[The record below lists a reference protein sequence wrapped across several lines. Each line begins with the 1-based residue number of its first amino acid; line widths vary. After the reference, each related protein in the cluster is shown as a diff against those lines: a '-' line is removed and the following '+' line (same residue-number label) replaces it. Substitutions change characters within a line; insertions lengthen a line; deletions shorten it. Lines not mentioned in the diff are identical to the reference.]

1 MDKRF
6 IYLFYSLLLI
16 LYAYSCNNS
25 GSSDSGD
32 VDIPDSIFEKKPLLV
47 SNEQMENI
55 IQNISSPVEMAALL
69 KNTGVPFQRKIL
81 ASTNRIDKLNTNF
94 KRALNLGI
102 MGADLGYLN
111 MYEKTGSVMENLSS
125 IKSLSEELKIGQF
138 FDFSTIK
145 RLAMNSENLDS
156 LMYISVASFNN
167 MDEYLR
173 KVNRTNI
180 SSLIVTGIWIEGMY
194 LSTQVAK
201 EAPKKEIVE
210 RIGEQKIILNDLLI
224 ILKNYSSD
232 RNFYELVQD
241 IEKIKKEYQEV
252 KITYEVGEPES
263 KEVDGMLI
271 IVQNE
276 KSIVTMNDEQL
287 VNITRVVEEV
297 RNKLINM

>member
-16 LYAYSCNNS
+16 LSAYSCNNS

-241 IEKIKKEYQEV
+241 IEKIKKEYQDV

-276 KSIVTMNDEQL
+276 KSIVTMSDEQL

>member
-16 LYAYSCNNS
+16 LSAYSCNNS

-241 IEKIKKEYQEV
+241 IERIKKEYQEV